1 MQLYVWMAVNQRM
14 IYKTSMMCLQV
25 SALAFTFLPF
35 ITLNHGVKYVD
46 NGIISSINSQLSS
59 LPVPTATAVT
69 AIKYSHPQ
77 APVPT
82 LTLTAH
88 RAGHVV
94 GGSFYVLQRLED
106 DTKVVLTATYHIAK
120 ELHLD
125 SSTLLQ
131 NASTP
136 DVLVTRPGG
145 PAFRA
150 FHPLTQKKPG
160 QKIAPLPPMLVTQVQ
175 RSLTE
180 NVLSVLRREGNVLL
194 PTDAASRS
202 LELILLLNQHWERHR
217 LRQAYHLVWLGPMVP
232 NTVEF
237 ARSQLEWMSARLGQA
252 FLDSQDGSKSG
263 HHPWALPNVK
273 ILQSVAELQTLLQ
286 QNPNPAAVVASGA
299 SLDAGPARDVLLQ
312 WADNPDNAILLT
324 DSSQA
329 ALRTGAQAATRTTEP
344 IEAAD
349 STGTTAIA
357 PAAGTTPAAVNPT
370 AAAAAAAEEETVLLG
385 RQLTTDEQQSPWT
398 TAGQLLQ
405 AWGQARAAGQAEL
418 DSVICD
424 VPIRVK
430 QTLQGAELKAFLAR
444 EEAARH
450 VQMEQAKEQAI
461 LREVELAKA
470 QLGLGEDEKTT
481 ATTTAMKTSVTPT
494 VASTRPLSFEV
505 RETAIGI
512 GQKDITAKYGIG
524 ESIGRPGEVVEDDYG
539 IAALPER
546 FTDIVS
552 GVDPSKFGS
561 KIGEEVLRR
570 GFGYGVTGPKQGK
583 TGAGGPARISEDEG
597 DDEDDE
603 MDEEALEALD
613 LSEGQGIVRGR
624 NGRPP
629 SKVTTVWRKIE
640 VLAEVSYI
648 PLEGRVDAKAARQ
661 SVRALQPREIVVLG
675 GPAVNAKEDVH
686 DEVSLLAEAARGY
699 ATGGHPVLT
708 PSDGETAE
716 MKVGH
721 AAYAVRLVDTP
732 YVPPEETM
740 ESPPEP
746 VELYETKLGPCT
758 VSKLDYVATGQKV
771 AADGSIVLAPRSA
784 SADAVPSVYLS
795 AGDVLLTD
803 LRAEL
808 IAQGMKAEYKT
819 RQGFAQI
826 IVNGHIVVKKEQN
839 SGQMEVE
846 GPLCEDFWT
855 VRQVVCGQFV
865 VL

>member
-1 MQLYVWMAVNQRM
+1 M
-14 IYKTSMMCLQV
+14 
-25 SALAFTFLPF
+25 
-35 ITLNHGVKYVD
+35 
-46 NGIISSINSQLSS
+46 
-59 LPVPTATAVT
+59 
-69 AIKYSHPQ
+69 
-77 APVPT
+77 
-82 LTLTAH
+82 
-88 RAGHVV
+88 
-94 GGSFYVLQRLED
+94 
-106 DTKVVLTATYHIAK
+106 
-120 ELHLD
+120 
-125 SSTLLQ
+125 
-131 NASTP
+131 
-136 DVLVTRPGG
+136 
-145 PAFRA
+145 
-150 FHPLTQKKPG
+150 
-160 QKIAPLPPMLVTQVQ
+160 
-175 RSLTE
+175 
-180 NVLSVLRREGNVLL
+180 
-194 PTDAASRS
+194 
-202 LELILLLNQHWERHR
+202 
-217 LRQAYHLVWLGPMVP
+217 
-232 NTVEF
+232 
-237 ARSQLEWMSARLGQA
+237 
-252 FLDSQDGSKSG
+252 
-263 HHPWALPNVK
+263 
-273 ILQSVAELQTLLQ
+273 
-286 QNPNPAAVVASGA
+286 
-299 SLDAGPARDVLLQ
+299 
-312 WADNPDNAILLT
+312 
-324 DSSQA
+324 
-329 ALRTGAQAATRTTEP
+329 
-344 IEAAD
+344 
-349 STGTTAIA
+349 
-357 PAAGTTPAAVNPT
+357 
-370 AAAAAAAEEETVLLG
+370 
-385 RQLTTDEQQSPWT
+385 
-398 TAGQLLQ
+398 
-405 AWGQARAAGQAEL
+405 
-418 DSVICD
+418 
-424 VPIRVK
+424 
-430 QTLQGAELKAFLAR
+430 
-444 EEAARH
+444 
-450 VQMEQAKEQAI
+450 
-461 LREVELAKA
+461 
-470 QLGLGEDEKTT
+470 
-481 ATTTAMKTSVTPT
+481 
-494 VASTRPLSFEV
+494 
-505 RETAIGI
+505 GI

-539 IAALPER
+539 IAVLPER

-583 TGAGGPARISEDEG
+583 AGAGGPARISEDED

-675 GPAVNAKEDVH
+675 GPAVDINGPVH
-686 DEVSLLAEAARGY
+686 DEVSLLADAARAY

-721 AAYAVRLVDTP
+721 AAYAVRLIDTP
-732 YVPPEETM
+732 YVPPEDRESM

-746 VELYETKLGPCT
+746 VELFETKLGPCT
-758 VSKLDYVATGQKV
+758 VSKLDYMATGQKV

-855 VRQVVCGQFV
+855 VRQIVCGQFV